1 MAQDEIFKFQD
12 CSKNSRSS
20 ANPDIIR
27 YESCYMT
34 RSSLSFHVGAM
45 LNLSNNSMRLK
56 RN

>member
-1 MAQDEIFKFQD
+1 MAQEEIFKFQE

-20 ANPDIIR
+20 ANPDVIR